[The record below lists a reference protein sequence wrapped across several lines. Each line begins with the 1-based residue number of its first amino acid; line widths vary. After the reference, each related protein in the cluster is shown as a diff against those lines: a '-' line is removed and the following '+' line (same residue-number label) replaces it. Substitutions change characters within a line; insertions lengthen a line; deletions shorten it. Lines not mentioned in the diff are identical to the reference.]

1 MEFTGD
7 EKRIQAL
14 FSELSLED
22 LNHAP
27 HFEKLWRRA
36 EANRSVVRRSALA
49 FVTAAILAAVC
60 LVATWTWYG
69 ASQSEQA
76 ANIPAQVIPTASEA
90 RVIQTEQPLSAS
102 SKELRIVHR
111 FTPPL
116 RTLTERPCSLLPRR
130 IPAVRG
136 GRVWARSARN
146 ARSRRRTPGRAR
158 RRATGGMVRWS
169 VTVGLCDAV
178 MVD

>member
-1 MEFTGD
+1 MKFTGD

-22 LNHAP
+22 LKHAP
-27 HFEKLWRRA
+27 HFEKVWPRA

-49 FVTAAILAAVC
+49 FVTAAILAAMC

-90 RVIQTEQPLSAS
+90 RVIQTEQLA
-102 SKELRIVHR
+102 KD
-111 FTPPL
+111 F
-116 RTLTERPCSLLPRR
+116 RTIHPRR
-130 IPAVRG
+130 VVRPRQTG
-136 GRVWARSARN
+136 NVAIREAELLSEWQSPTSILLDSPTVSVLSSLPQLTSSARDLEQFLPKN
-146 ARSRRRTPGRAR
+146 NEAMKESKQ
-158 RRATGGMVRWS
+158 
-169 VTVGLCDAV
+169 
-178 MVD
+178 

>member
-22 LNHAP
+22 LKHAP
-27 HFEKLWRRA
+27 HFEKVWPRA

-49 FVTAAILAAVC
+49 FVTAAILAAMC

-90 RVIQTEQPLSAS
+90 RVIQTEQLA
-102 SKELRIVHR
+102 KD
-111 FTPPL
+111 F
-116 RTLTERPCSLLPRR
+116 RTIHPRR
-130 IPAVRG
+130 VVRPRQTG
-136 GRVWARSARN
+136 NVAIREAELLSEWQSPTSILLDSPTVSVLSSLPQLTSSARDLEQFLPKN
-146 ARSRRRTPGRAR
+146 NEAMKESKQ
-158 RRATGGMVRWS
+158 
-169 VTVGLCDAV
+169 
-178 MVD
+178 

>member
-22 LNHAP
+22 LKHAP
-27 HFEKLWRRA
+27 HFEKVWPRA

-49 FVTAAILAAVC
+49 FVTAAILAAMC

-90 RVIQTEQPLSAS
+90 RVIQTEQLA
-102 SKELRIVHR
+102 KD
-111 FTPPL
+111 F
-116 RTLTERPCSLLPRR
+116 RTIHPRR
-130 IPAVRG
+130 VVRPRQTG
-136 GRVWARSARN
+136 NVAIREAELLSEWQSPTSILLDSPTVSVLSSLPQLTSSARDLEQFLPKN
-146 ARSRRRTPGRAR
+146 NETMKESKQ
-158 RRATGGMVRWS
+158 
-169 VTVGLCDAV
+169 
-178 MVD
+178 

>member
-1 MEFTGD
+1 MKFTGD

-22 LNHAP
+22 LHHAP
-27 HFEKLWRRA
+27 HFEKLWPRA

-90 RVIQTEQPLSAS
+90 RVIQTEQLA
-102 SKELRIVHR
+102 KD
-111 FTPPL
+111 F
-116 RTLTERPCSLLPRR
+116 RTIHPRR
-130 IPAVRG
+130 VVRPRQTG
-136 GRVWARSARN
+136 NVAIREAELLSEWQSPTSILLDSPTVSVLSSLPQLTSSARDLEQFLPKN
-146 ARSRRRTPGRAR
+146 NETMKESKQ
-158 RRATGGMVRWS
+158 
-169 VTVGLCDAV
+169 
-178 MVD
+178 

>member
-1 MEFTGD
+1 MELTGT

-22 LNHAP
+22 LKHAP
-27 HFEKLWRRA
+27 HFEKVWPRA

-49 FVTAAILAAVC
+49 FVTAAILAAMC

-90 RVIQTEQPLSAS
+90 RVIQTEQLA
-102 SKELRIVHR
+102 KD
-111 FTPPL
+111 F
-116 RTLTERPCSLLPRR
+116 RTIHPRR
-130 IPAVRG
+130 VVRPRQTG
-136 GRVWARSARN
+136 NVAIREAELLSEWQSPTSILLDSPTVSVLSSLPQLTSSARDLEQFLPKN
-146 ARSRRRTPGRAR
+146 NEAMKESKQ
-158 RRATGGMVRWS
+158 
-169 VTVGLCDAV
+169 
-178 MVD
+178 